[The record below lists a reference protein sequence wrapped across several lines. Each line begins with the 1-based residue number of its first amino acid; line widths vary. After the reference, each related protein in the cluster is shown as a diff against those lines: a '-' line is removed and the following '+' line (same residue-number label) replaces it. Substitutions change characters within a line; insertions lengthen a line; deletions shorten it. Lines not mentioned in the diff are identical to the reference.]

1 MANRVFS
8 YLGAGAWPSLTSP
21 STDARL
27 EGSSSGKLTIIGADN
42 PSYDSALLTDDAMP
56 PSLNRVPETSR
67 RESQG
72 S

>member
-42 PSYDSALLTDDAMP
+42 PSYESALLTDDAMP
-56 PSLNRVPETSR
+56 PS
-67 RESQG
+67 
-72 S
+72 